1 MTAYPQ
7 SEYDVNKHSA
17 KKTSFF
23 INLTDKSLT
32 CCFYSPF
39 KLSVHYSPKPSIPLA
54 TGGYM
59 MLQNPYSQTYP
70 QQLWK
75 KHILDNLKIPATP
88 LAR

>member
-1 MTAYPQ
+1 MTAHPQ
-7 SEYDVNKHSA
+7 SECDVNQCSA

-23 INLTDKSLT
+23 INLTDKNLT
-32 CCFYSPF
+32 YCFYCPF
-39 KLSVHYSPKPSIPLA
+39 RLSVQYSPKPSTPLV

-75 KHILDNLKIPATP
+75 KHSLDNVKNPATP
-88 LAR
+88 